1 MARPTQPEFN
11 CSICN
16 MPVDLRTCKTDGF
29 GRPVHEECYVLREA
43 LKNAT
48 QPLVR
53 GGRMTP

>member
-1 MARPTQPEFN
+1 MAHPTQSEFN

-16 MPVDLRTCKTDGF
+16 IPVDLRTCKTDGF

-48 QPLVR
+48 QPLIR
-53 GGRMTP
+53 EAC